1 MFSMRQDKELTMV
14 QFLIL
19 FIASLILVSG
29 LINFL
34 KFIIQMFYN
43 RQREVALRKCMGSEI
58 KGLFL
63 LLFAEVFWM
72 MSTAFLLSLVLTEL
86 MINLAEI
93 YILSHDMPDLPLSS
107 IYVVQ
112 FQIYIAL
119 LMICMLVIWFPIR
132 RLRQVSINQ
141 PNQQ

>member
-1 MFSMRQDKELTMV
+1 MRQDKELTMV

-43 RQREVALRKCMGSEI
+43 RQREVALRKCMGSEK

-63 LLFAEVFWM
+63 LL
-72 MSTAFLLSLVLTEL
+72 LLK
-86 MINLAEI
+86 
-93 YILSHDMPDLPLSS
+93 Y
-107 IYVVQ
+107 
-112 FQIYIAL
+112 FG
-119 LMICMLVIWFPIR
+119 
-132 RLRQVSINQ
+132 
-141 PNQQ
+141 